1 MLGFLDWVTQTLS
14 HKLYFRNTSF
24 INFYFTKCMVLNCS
38 LFSSYTA
45 GKLCPSSLLGFLA
58 DLIIKLR

>member
-14 HKLYFRNTSF
+14 HKLYFCNTYF
-24 INFYFTKCMVLNCS
+24 INFYFTKCMVSNCS
-38 LFSSYTA
+38 LFHLILVENFA
-45 GKLCPSSLLGFLA
+45 LPLLGFLA